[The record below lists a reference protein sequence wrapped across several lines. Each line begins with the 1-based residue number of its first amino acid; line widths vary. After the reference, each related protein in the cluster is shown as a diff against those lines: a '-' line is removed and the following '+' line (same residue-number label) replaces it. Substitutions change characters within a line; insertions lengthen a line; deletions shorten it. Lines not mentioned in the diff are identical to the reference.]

1 MQHPRYSRDPT
12 LLLEILAA
20 ADDVARTHFER
31 GVDVRNK
38 PDGSLVTDADI
49 EAEKVILEGL
59 RLYFPN
65 DDLWSE
71 ESGESAAVGEPS
83 THRWVVDPI
92 DGTSA
97 FVEGLAHWG
106 PSLARI
112 DSSGRVL
119 LAATSVTRLREVW
132 WLYEGRAYF
141 GDKELP
147 PLTTGAP
154 QVLYIPSGLHKRAQ
168 LKWMGKARCIGGT
181 AAHMALVAR
190 GSAMAVF
197 VGPDWHLWDVAAGL
211 GLIEAVK
218 GVARRLS
225 DGAPLQLLADVGAPF
240 IAGNPDVV
248 EALLAAGAL
257 GSKP

>member
-1 MQHPRYSRDPT
+1 VKHPRHSRDPAV
-12 LLLEILAA
+12 LLQILSA
-20 ADDVARTHFER
+20 ADNVAREHFER
-31 GVDVRNK
+31 GVQVRNK
-38 PDGSLVTDADI
+38 LDGSLVTDADI
-49 EAEKVILEGL
+49 AAETVILAGL
-59 RLYFPN
+59 KQHFPD

-71 ESGESAAVGEPS
+71 ESGESAATAVPS
-83 THRWVVDPI
+83 TYRWVVDPI

-119 LAATSVTRLREVW
+119 LAATSVSRLHEVW
-132 WLYEGRAYF
+132 WVYEGRAYF
-141 GDKELP
+141 GDTELP
-147 PLTTGAP
+147 PLSGGAP
-154 QVLYIPSGLHKRAQ
+154 PVLYVPSGLHKRAQ
-168 LKWMGKARCIGGT
+168 LKWAGKARCIGGT

-225 DGAPLQLLADVGAPF
+225 DGAPLQLLADAGTPF

-248 EALLAAGAL
+248 EALLEAGAL